1 MSDKICGEKYKE
13 FMRVF
18 SNLLPQ
24 LSEKE
29 QNELLDW
36 GENRLD
42 KKQKAEKTAAEFQSG
57 NHDSKN
63 ASRLSKG
70 R

>member
-1 MSDKICGEKYKE
+1 MSDKMCGGKYKE

-36 GENRLD
+36 GESQLSS
-42 KKQKAEKTAAEFQSG
+42 KKEAEKNATDLTAG
-57 NHDSKN
+57 TYNRKN